1 MGRPWGLGLGG
12 GVGED
17 LDSGFSVN
25 LASTLITGDAHR
37 GVASSVRGLPVG
49 PGLAPHSR
57 DPVWP
62 IAAPRKR
69 CCGAT
74 ERLTGRVGWGR
85 STGLT
90 RPAWSWA
97 LSSSHLKPDVGSPR
111 LRFLFNKIGSWTSSQ
126 VQF

>member
-1 MGRPWGLGLGG
+1 MRRLETQAVGHPWGLGLRG

-17 LDSGFSVN
+17 LDSGFPVN
-25 LASTLITGDAHR
+25 LASTLTTRDAYR

-49 PGLAPHSR
+49 PGLASHSR
-57 DPVWP
+57 DPVWL

-74 ERLTGRVGWGR
+74 ERLTGRGGGR

-90 RPAWSWA
+90 RPACSWA
-97 LSSSHLKPDVGSPR
+97 LPV
-111 LRFLFNKIGSWTSSQ
+111 I
-126 VQF
+126 